1 MRTNLIKN
9 CVRQI
14 HGCERHTGTAYQS
27 PANLPE
33 LWSNNR
39 VTVCEADIFRENNS
53 ERYAQER
60 LT

>member
-1 MRTNLIKN
+1 MRGISQNI
-9 CVRQI
+9 CVWRSP
-14 HGCERHTGTAYQS
+14 GDGRHAEIAYQS

-39 VTVCEADIFRENNS
+39 VTVCEADNFRENNS

>member
-1 MRTNLIKN
+1 MRVFSQN
-9 CVRQI
+9 CGRQI
-14 HGCERHTGTAYQS
+14 CECERHTEIAYQS
-27 PANLPE
+27 PTNFPE

-39 VTVCEADIFRENNS
+39 VTVCEADNFRENNS